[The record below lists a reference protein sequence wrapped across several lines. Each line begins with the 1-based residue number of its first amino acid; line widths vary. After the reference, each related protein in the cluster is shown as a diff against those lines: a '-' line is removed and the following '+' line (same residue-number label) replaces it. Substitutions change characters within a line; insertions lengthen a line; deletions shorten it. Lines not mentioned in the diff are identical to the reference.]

1 MWFVR
6 YYNTRT
12 TSWTNTNKYDFWKA
26 LSLNVF
32 ISFGIDY
39 ILYISTRLSLD
50 QVDASFEP
58 LLLTQRLNQCSSTY
72 LLLAFSIC
80 SRIFT
85 ILLYKLTLSTLFSW

>member
-6 YYNTRT
+6 DYNTRT
-12 TSWTNTNKYDFWKA
+12 TRWTNTDKYDFWKA
-26 LSLNVF
+26 LSLNIF

-50 QVDASFEP
+50 QVDACFEP
-58 LLLTQRLNQCSSTY
+58 LLLTQRLNQCSWTY

-80 SRIFT
+80 TRIFT

>member
-6 YYNTRT
+6 DCNTKT
-12 TSWTNTNKYDFWKA
+12 TSWTNTDKYDFWKA

-39 ILYISTRLSLD
+39 VLYILTRLSLD
-50 QVDASFEP
+50 QVDASFMS

-72 LLLAFSIC
+72 LLLAFSKC
-80 SRIFT
+80 TRIFT
-85 ILLYKLTLSTLFSW
+85 ILLCKLTLSTLFSW